1 MAKTERKQKTYNIDA
16 TGQHLG
22 RLAAKTATLLRG
34 KAEVN
39 FEPHID
45 PLIVVRI
52 SNIEKVVLTGK
63 KTEQNVYR
71 YHTGWPGG
79 LKEKSFAEIISKDKG
94 RALKLAV
101 TRMLKK
107 SRMRA
112 KFIKRLI
119 VE

>member
-1 MAKTERKQKTYNIDA
+1 MKKERKQKTYNIDA
-16 TGQHLG
+16 AGQHLG
-22 RLAAKTATLLRG
+22 RLATKVATLLRG

-45 PLIVVRI
+45 PLIIVRI
-52 SNIEKVVLTGK
+52 SNIEKIVLTGK

-79 LKEKSFAEIISKDKG
+79 LKTKSFAEITAKDKG

-107 SRMRA
+107 NRLRA
-112 KFIKRLI
+112 KLLKRLF

>member
-1 MAKTERKQKTYNIDA
+1 MEKLEQKQKIYNINA
-16 TGQHLG
+16 SGERLG
-22 RLAAKTATLLRG
+22 RLSAKIATLLRG
-34 KAEVN
+34 KAEIH
-39 FEPHID
+39 FEPHLD
-45 PLIVVRI
+45 PLITVRV

-79 LKEKSFAEIISKDKG
+79 LKTKSFAEITSKDKG

-107 SRMRA
+107 NRMRA
-112 KFIKRLI
+112 KLLKRLV

>member
-1 MAKTERKQKTYNIDA
+1 MNKERKQKIYNIDA
-16 TGQHLG
+16 AGEHLG
-22 RLAAKTATLLRG
+22 RLATKIATLLRG

-45 PLIVVRI
+45 PLITVKI
-52 SNIEKVVLTGK
+52 SNIERLVLTGK
-63 KTEQNVYR
+63 KAEQNVYR

-79 LKEKSFAEIISKDKG
+79 LKTKSFAEITAKDKG

-107 SRMRA
+107 NRMRA
-112 KFIKRLI
+112 KLLKRLI
-119 VE
+119 AE